1 MTAESDDLRAAV
13 ASLTLATGALQVAVA
28 ELKTTLNWY
37 VLRDR
42 EDRTAAAN
50 LDSRVSV
57 LEKWRA
63 RIQGQIAL
71 AYFLIGLVAAWV
83 VARVTGFAP

>member
-37 VLRDR
+37 VIRDR
-42 EDRTAAAN
+42 EDRAAAAN

-57 LEKWRA
+57 LEKWKA

-71 AYFLIGLVAAWV
+71 AYFLIGITAAWV
-83 VARVTGFAP
+83 FARVAGIAP